1 MKHKVLTLLLGVGLM
16 LEAGAVDKT
25 FNDLVELAG
34 PAASNDWFVLWDTS
48 VGDAR
53 KISPNNFFATAG
65 LWDFEEGWVTA
76 TVYALNDVVAHNTG
90 LYICKTSHTAG
101 TATEPGVGADWTTV
115 WLEMVAPAGNTT
127 LATARVAFG
136 DEGNSLTS
144 EAGFEYNASTN
155 TLSVPNASVTGLSV
169 TGAPRTVPSAMAAL
183 EVDLTKA
190 LNTKTISGNVT
201 LTFSGSLAA
210 GQWSELQLQNT
221 GGSVAT
227 VNLPASVYDGNAG
240 PTVASVAVPA
250 AVGGVNGRTHVVF
263 SSDGTNTL
271 VYQGGGSGGGGVAA
285 LTPWSSDINGS
296 GFDLTNVGDIVAST
310 VSADLSNSTD
320 VPGSEIIG
328 PLPDLVYGKIT
339 TDAAMEYTATV
350 VAATTA
356 AVTNIETTKTYL
368 VVTLNETEETL
379 AFTGTPNEGT
389 SLLVRFVPHTAD
401 VTVTVPSVYSLSLG
415 TNRTSFMIRANKPA
429 LWQLWRSNG
438 AWFSY
443 EPAEL
448 PDLPAAASPATT
460 ALVET
465 ADATTGSS
473 GKTTIAQ
480 LLAAGGAKTTRTG
493 VRRTMYVN
501 AGAMIPRTTNG
512 AQRSTVEL
520 ATSDI
525 MYDVLLF
532 DTTTAEAAGVWVQMP
547 PTWDGSTV
555 TAKAHWTATAGTAAQ
570 TVQWQFSARG
580 FGNDDVLDQS
590 LPAATAVSDALIAT
604 GDMHITSTSAA
615 ITVAGT
621 ATAGTPV
628 YFQVARDVAGDNL
641 AADAGLLG
649 FVIEYTESTTEPA
662 AQ

>member
-1 MKHKVLTLLLGVGLM
+1 MKQKTLTGLVALGLM

-25 FNDLVELAG
+25 FNDLTELAG

-48 VGDAR
+48 AGDAR
-53 KISPNNFFATAG
+53 KISPNNFFSTAG

-76 TVYALNDVVAHNTG
+76 TVYGLNDVVSHNTG

-101 TATEPGVGADWTTV
+101 SGTEPGVGANWATV
-115 WLEMVAPAGNTT
+115 WLEMVEPAGNTT
-127 LATARVAFG
+127 LTTNHVAFG
-136 DEGNSLTS
+136 DGGNELTS
-144 EAGFEYNASTN
+144 EAGFEYNPSTN
-155 TLSVPNASVTGLSV
+155 TLSVPNAAVTGLSV
-169 TGAPRTVPSAMAAL
+169 TGAPRTVPTAMTAL
-183 EVDLTKA
+183 EMDVTKA
-190 LNTKTISGNVT
+190 LNTLTIAGNVT

-221 GGSVAT
+221 GASVAT

-240 PTVASVAVPA
+240 PVVASVAVPA
-250 AVGGVNGRTHVVF
+250 AVAGVNGRTHVVF
-263 SSDGTNTL
+263 ASDGTNTL

-285 LTPWSSDINGS
+285 LTPWSSNINGS
-296 GFDLTNVGDIVAST
+296 GFNLTNVGDIVAAT
-310 VSADLSNSTD
+310 VTADLSNATD

-339 TDAAMEYTATV
+339 TDAAMEFTPTI
-350 VAATTA
+350 VAPSTLAI
-356 AVTNIETTKTYL
+356 TNIETTNTYS
-368 VVTLNETEETL
+368 VVTLNEAEETL
-379 AFTGTPNEGT
+379 ALVGTPNDGT
-389 SLLVRFVPHTAD
+389 SILVRFIPHTAD

-415 TNRTSFMIRANKPA
+415 TNRTNFKVRANKPA
-429 LWQLWRSNG
+429 IWQLWRSSG
-438 AWFSY
+438 AWFSH
-443 EPAEL
+443 EPTEL
-448 PDLPAAASPATT
+448 PDLPAATTPATT

-465 ADATTGSS
+465 SDAATGAS

-493 VRRTMYVN
+493 VRRTMYIN

-512 AQRSTVEL
+512 AARSTVEL

-570 TVQWQFSARG
+570 TVEWQFSARG

-604 GDMHITSTSAA
+604 GDMHITATSAA

-621 ATAGTPV
+621 ATAGTPT
-628 YFQVARDVAGDNL
+628 YFQVARGVANDNL
-641 AADAGLLG
+641 SGDVGLLG
-649 FVIEYTESTTEPA
+649 FTIEYTESTTEPA